1 MMRRRT
7 TRVVVACMATG
18 VGALPAP
25 ADARSAGPIEIVA
38 PSGGAVRTG
47 GSSTPFRI
55 KLDRQAA
62 CTGDSA
68 NSGYRIQSYLVPE
81 SVDPGTLT
89 FDAGV
94 GPAPADG
101 QFRASLY
108 ETSSTSFVD
117 QQTAEASEAGGPGP
131 VIQPLPALSF
141 AVFDPA
147 LGFPFTPGT
156 YNVGIACT
164 LGPPSPTQLDR
175 YWNTVMAVT
184 ADPGDVPAGI
194 RWVVIAPSGG
204 PGPRGRAAWVAVTA
218 TAALAACAMALLLHR
233 RAGAPRPEGRPSP
246 SHLEELR

>member
-1 MMRRRT
+1 MRRHM
-7 TRVVVACMATG
+7 TRVAIAFLTSG
-18 VGALPAP
+18 VGLLPTP
-25 ADARSAGPIEIVA
+25 AEAGAAGSVEITA
-38 PSGGAVRTG
+38 PSGGELRTG
-47 GSSTPFRI
+47 GSSTAFRI

-68 NSGYRIQSYLVPE
+68 NAGYRIQSYLVPE

-94 GPAPADG
+94 GPSPVDG
-101 QFRASLY
+101 QFRAALY

-117 QQTAEASEAGGPGP
+117 QQTAEASKVGGPGP

-147 LGFPFTPGT
+147 LGFPFTPGA

-164 LGPPSPTQLDR
+164 LGPPSDTQLDR
-175 YWNTVMAVT
+175 YWNTVMTIT
-184 ADPGDVPAGI
+184 ADPGDAPAGI
-194 RWVVIAPSGG
+194 RWAVAAPPGG
-204 PGPRGRAAWVAVTA
+204 SRTKSPAGWVAATA
-218 TAALAACAMALLLHR
+218 AALAACALALLLRGR
-233 RAGAPRPEGRPSP
+233 RTGAQPPKGRPSP

>member
-1 MMRRRT
+1 MRRRRM
-7 TRVVVACMATG
+7 TRVVAACAAA
-18 VGALPAP
+18 GAGLLPAP
-25 ADARSAGPIEIVA
+25 AEARSAGPMEIVA
-38 PSGGAVRTG
+38 PAGGPLRTG

-55 KLDRQAA
+55 ELDRQAA

-94 GPAPADG
+94 GPTPLDG
-101 QFRASLY
+101 QFRAALY

-117 QQTAEASEAGGPGP
+117 HQTAEAPTLDGPGP

-164 LGPPSPTQLDR
+164 LGPPSASQLDR
-175 YWNTVMAVT
+175 YWNTVMAIT
-184 ADPGDVPAGI
+184 ADPGDAPAGI
-194 RWVVIAPSGG
+194 RWVVTAPAG
-204 PGPRGRAAWVAVTA
+204 PGTTGRGGWMAVA
-218 TAALAACAMALLLHR
+218 TAAFAACAVALLLHR
-233 RAGAPRPEGRPSP
+233 RRTGAPRPEGRPSP
-246 SHLEELR
+246 SHLKELR